1 MDISAIPILKRQ
13 SHLPVIVDPS
23 HASGHAWM
31 VEDLAKAAIA
41 AGADGLTIEV
51 HNDPKHALSDG
62 EQSVTPEMF
71 DDMLGRLRKV
81 AAAVDREI

>member
-51 HNDPKHALSDG
+51 HNDPKRALCDG
-62 EQSVTPEMF
+62 AQSLTPDQFRDVMESVSKIKECM
-71 DDMLGRLRKV
+71 
-81 AAAVDREI
+81 